1 MILADKII
9 DLRKKNGW
17 SQEELAEQLSVS
29 RQSISKWESA
39 QSVPDMNRILAMSR
53 LFGVSTDYLLKDELE
68 PDRAEPFTAE
78 MPEESDLRRVEM
90 EEAND
95 YLAVRAVAAGRIALG
110 VLLCILSPI
119 ALILMETAQEAG
131 RLGITEN
138 QASGFGLL
146 ALFLFIG
153 AVLPLFITSSIRLN
167 KFEHLTKEPLDTA
180 YGVDGMVR
188 ERREQYAPTHT
199 RRLVL
204 GIVLCV
210 LSCVPIFVMVAL
222 GSSNDDFAMGA
233 AVAALLAIVAVGVY
247 MIVRTCI
254 LQGGFMSLLQE
265 GDFTPEHKREE
276 KRNEPI
282 AAIYWALVT
291 AGYLAWSF
299 ITMQWQMTWIV
310 WPIAGVAYGVL
321 AAVLRLKRSSEK

>member
-68 PDRAEPFTAE
+68 PDCAEPFPAGS
-78 MPEESDLRRVEM
+78 EEETDLRRVEM
-90 EEAND
+90 EEANSF
-95 YLAVRAVAAGRIALG
+95 LAVRALAAGRIALG

-119 ALILMETAQEAG
+119 TVVLLEAAQEAG
-131 RLGITEN
+131 RLGITED
-138 QASGFGLL
+138 QATGFGLL
-146 ALFLFIG
+146 VLFLFIG
-153 AVLPLFITSSIRLN
+153 AALPLFITSGIRLK
-167 KFEHLTKEPLDTA
+167 KFEHLTTEPLDTA

-210 LSCVPIFVMVAL
+210 LSVIPIFVMVAL
-222 GSSNDDFAMGA
+222 GASEDDFRM
-233 AVAALLAIVAVGVY
+233 AVAFAALLAIVSVGVY
-247 MIVRTCI
+247 LIVRTCI
-254 LQGGFMSLLQE
+254 LQGGYQALLEE
-265 GDFTPEHKREE
+265 GDFTPGSKREE

-282 AAIYWALVT
+282 ATIYWAAVT
-291 AGYLAWSF
+291 VGYLAWSF
-299 ITMQWQMTWIV
+299 ITMNWHQTGIV
-310 WPIAGVAYGVL
+310 GPIAGVAYGLL
-321 AAVLRLKRSSEK
+321 AAVLRFRRSA